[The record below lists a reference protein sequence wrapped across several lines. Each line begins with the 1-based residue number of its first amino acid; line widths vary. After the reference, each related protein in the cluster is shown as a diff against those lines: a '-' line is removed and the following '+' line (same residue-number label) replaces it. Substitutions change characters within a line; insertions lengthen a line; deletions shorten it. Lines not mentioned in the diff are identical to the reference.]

1 MYKKFVFNSRI
12 PKVIEMKNIKFYQT
26 WQFNMWSTIVMVV
39 SLYAAYFFYYPVMEL
54 IKQSRFDTQS
64 QAVLINYEA
73 RKMLYQGYEGGT
85 YTKVKNY
92 IVYYHYQIAGQTYQG
107 QDILPGKAAI
117 GLTLKHILNS
127 PDRIIKIKYQSDT
140 PAKSVVDL

>member
-1 MYKKFVFNSRI
+1 
-12 PKVIEMKNIKFYQT
+12 
-26 WQFNMWSTIVMVV
+26 MVV

-54 IKQSRFDTQS
+54 IKQSGFDTQS
-64 QAVLINYEA
+64 QGVLINYEA

-92 IVYYHYQIAGQTYQG
+92 IVYYHYQIGGQTYQG